1 MAEVDSLSQLK
12 LGEEP
17 ILNEIVEIVRRTL
30 QVPTALVSIV
40 DHDKQWFAAREGF
53 TVCET
58 PREYSICAHT
68 ILNSEPLILCD
79 THADPQFREHPI
91 VVNEPNIRFYVGA
104 PIVLSSGFRVGS
116 LCALDYVPRDH
127 PTAESLATLEGLA
140 RVAARTLDRIAST
153 SARSSAVPLK
163 DDQAAKSTFIT
174 LIGHELRTPLTVI
187 FGSLQL
193 LEATAGGEA
202 NKSLLN
208 SARKSTKHLTGLVET
223 IIEFS
228 DFCTGEL
235 RLNEKVCNLE
245 ELLRDT
251 TELNLPGA
259 DGVLKSVSL
268 AEDSLAIPIYADPN
282 QLRLALNAIFLNAI
296 NHGGPDITVGSRMDA
311 IGNIELSITD
321 NGRLDENVEL
331 AALYEPFIVGGNI
344 NNRAVRGGLGLGLP
358 LTRKLV
364 ELHGGEFEVVAADDH
379 TSAVIR
385 LPAWRA
391 KDTKVW

>member
-1 MAEVDSLSQLK
+1 MAKVDSLSQLK
-12 LGEEP
+12 PGEEP
-17 ILNEIVEIVRRTL
+17 ILNEIVEIVRQTL

-40 DHDKQWFAAREGF
+40 DHDKQWFAARVGF
-53 TVCET
+53 PVCET
-58 PREYSICAHT
+58 SRDYSICAHT
-68 ILNSEPLILCD
+68 ILNLEPLILCD
-79 THADPQFREHPI
+79 THADPQFRHHPI
-91 VVNEPNIRFYVGA
+91 VVNEPNVRFYVGA

-116 LCALDYVPRDH
+116 VCALDYVPRDH
-127 PTAESLATLEGLA
+127 PTAASLATLEGLA
-140 RVAARTLDRIAST
+140 RVAARTLDRLAST
-153 SARSSAVPLK
+153 SARSSAVHE
-163 DDQAAKSTFIT
+163 AAKSTFIT

-193 LEATAGGEA
+193 LEATAGGGA
-202 NKSLLN
+202 NKTLVN
-208 SARKSTKHLTGLVET
+208 SAGKSTKHLMGLVET

-228 DFCTGEL
+228 DISTGEL
-235 RLNEKVCNLE
+235 RLNEQVCKLE

-251 TELNLPGA
+251 IELTLPGA

-268 AEDSLAIPIYADPN
+268 ADDLLAIPIYADPH
-282 QLRLALNAIFLNAI
+282 QIRLALNAILLNAI
-296 NHGGPDITVGSRMDA
+296 NHGGQDIIVGSRMDA
-311 IGNIELSITD
+311 LGNIELSITD

-344 NNRAVRGGLGLGLP
+344 NKRDARGGLGLGLP

-391 KDTKVW
+391 KDNQVC